1 MSRTSSLQIS
11 LMNQNHTNNQC
22 TPTFKRL
29 WNRDFT
35 MLVIAEVMLCMSC
48 YMAIPL
54 LPQRLAVSHGI
65 SMECASATMIAFV
78 VGICVSGFFSSWLIQ
93 RYRRNKVFCISALCL
108 GLTIATMFVLTDR
121 TAGFTVAIRDVEAI
135 AIFLTCG
142 FFFGNAKRVLS
153 CTLLIDKTESCH
165 RTEANYTAIWT
176 SRLAIVAGPMAALAL
191 TNEARTSLIYTI
203 AAVAVL
209 LSMLLVLSVRFPFR
223 APEEGTRILSL
234 DRFFMLRGWSTTIV
248 VMLMAAALGLLIA
261 TKQDIEFYLF
271 MISGFVISIM
281 VLQYAVVRTGRYT
294 SAVGNACILV
304 AMAAMLSY
312 HGWAEDTLCPIL
324 LGMGFGLTS
333 SEQLYKLLDHCDH
346 CQRSTAESTY
356 FMASDGGL
364 FLGIAYCW
372 SPAHNEAMSD
382 ILIATLFILATMVCT
397 AGTMAKK
404 KHNIFHA

>member
-153 CTLLIDKTESCH
+153 CTLLIDKT
-165 RTEANYTAIWT
+165 
-176 SRLAIVAGPMAALAL
+176 
-191 TNEARTSLIYTI
+191 
-203 AAVAVL
+203 
-209 LSMLLVLSVRFPFR
+209 
-223 APEEGTRILSL
+223 
-234 DRFFMLRGWSTTIV
+234 
-248 VMLMAAALGLLIA
+248 
-261 TKQDIEFYLF
+261 
-271 MISGFVISIM
+271 
-281 VLQYAVVRTGRYT
+281 
-294 SAVGNACILV
+294 
-304 AMAAMLSY
+304 
-312 HGWAEDTLCPIL
+312 
-324 LGMGFGLTS
+324 
-333 SEQLYKLLDHCDH
+333 
-346 CQRSTAESTY
+346 
-356 FMASDGGL
+356 
-364 FLGIAYCW
+364 
-372 SPAHNEAMSD
+372 
-382 ILIATLFILATMVCT
+382 
-397 AGTMAKK
+397 
-404 KHNIFHA
+404 